1 MIFKTQ
7 QEIWA
12 HLANGGKVINKDNGE
27 ILFFK
32 SEGYLNKGCSFAC
45 PENWSIYEEPKPK
58 TVFYEYLVPHFV
70 GESFSTRFYKSDS
83 QFKTFWRNHPIIKT
97 GRTIEVEL

>member
-1 MIFKTQ
+1 MTFKTQ

-12 HLANGGKVINKDNGE
+12 HLVNGGRVINKDNGE

-58 TVFYEYLVPHFV
+58 TVLHEYLVPHINGSISYF
-70 GESFSTRFYKSDS
+70 FDSDEKFKISWPS
-83 QFKTFWRNHPIIKT
+83 QSIIKT
-97 GRTIEVEL
+97 GRSIEVEL